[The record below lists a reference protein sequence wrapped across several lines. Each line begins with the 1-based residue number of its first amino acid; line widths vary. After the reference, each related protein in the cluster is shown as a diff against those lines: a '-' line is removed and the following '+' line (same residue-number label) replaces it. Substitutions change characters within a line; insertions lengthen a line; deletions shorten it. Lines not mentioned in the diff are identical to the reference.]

1 MKNRFTTYLGLGL
14 AVAVAASCS
23 NEERFTGPTG
33 FPASTSIAAQECE
46 VIDFNTLGHGDAIQN
61 LSLFGGT
68 LVITVTATRGLN
80 SPTAVN
86 ATAYDTERWDG
97 GNPPPNTSHND
108 TQLAFLCNVANA
120 LGSSDADCDGIMAVV
135 PASDFNG
142 NGDASNGG
150 RILFAGLGGPYNYNV
165 PNFWAVDS
173 DDEGQEIYLEV
184 GAGLTETGRS
194 SGNGNGTVENVATTD
209 PSFTGQFR
217 FTLEGSGGI
226 DNIEVCRT
234 AECDGSIGDFVWDDQ
249 DQDGIQDGGE
259 PGLAGWTV
267 NLSDCSDNL
276 LATTTTD
283 ANGFY
288 LFSGLDCGCYEVEV
302 VPMAGWTASP
312 TLQGGDPTIDS
323 NPNPSQTTL
332 TPAAQDD
339 LTIDFGFYMEQGGLE
354 GCTPGYWKG
363 NQHFDS
369 WTLPLA
375 PGELFTATGFSSPG
389 DRARVKRG
397 RNEHNVSTQLDALE
411 ANQGNL
417 AALTRHAMAAL
428 LNAASPD
435 VDYQYSQADIVT
447 WYNEAVAG
455 TRDAETL
462 KNDLDYWNNGPDG
475 CPIN

>member
-1 MKNRFTTYLGLGL
+1 MRRFTKYLALGL

-33 FPASTSIAAQECE
+33 FPASTSPTAQQVCE
-46 VIDFNTLGHGDAIQN
+46 VIDFNTFNHGDAIQN
-61 LSLFGGT
+61 LSLFGGE
-68 LVITVTATRGLN
+68 LAITVTATRGLN
-80 SPTAVN
+80 SPTPVN

-97 GNPPPNTSHND
+97 GNPPPNSSHND

-120 LGSSDADCDGIMAVV
+120 LGASDADCDGIVPVV

-150 RILFAGLGGPYNYNV
+150 TMTFAGLGGPYTYEV
-165 PNFWAVDS
+165 PNYWAVDS
-173 DDEGQEIYLEV
+173 DDEGQEIFLEV
-184 GAGLTETGRS
+184 GAGLTEVGRS
-194 SGNGNGTVENVATTD
+194 TGNGNGTVENVETTD
-209 PSFTGQFR
+209 HSFTGQFR

-234 AECDGSIGDFVWDDQ
+234 AECDGSIGDFVWNDLN
-249 DQDGIQDGGE
+249 QDGIQDGGE

-267 NLSDCSDNL
+267 NLSDCSGNL

-288 LFSGLDCGCYEVEV
+288 LFSDLDCGCYEVEV
-302 VPMAGWTASP
+302 VPAAGWTPSP
-312 TLQGGDPTIDS
+312 TNQGGDPTLDS

-332 TPAAQDD
+332 TEGAQDD
-339 LTIDFGFYMEQGGLE
+339 LTIDFGFYMEDGGME
-354 GCTPGYWKG
+354 GCTPGYWKQD
-363 NQHFDS
+363 QHFDS
-369 WTLPLA
+369 WTLPLD
-375 PGELFTATGFSSPG
+375 PGALFTDPGFTSPG
-389 DRARVKRG
+389 SRAKVKRG
-397 RNEHNVSTQLDALE
+397 RTVNDVSTQLNALE
-411 ANQGNL
+411 ANQGDL

-435 VDYQYSQADIVT
+435 VDYQYNQAEIIT

-455 TRDAETL
+455 TRDVETL
-462 KNDLDYWNNGPDG
+462 KDDLDFWNNGSDG